1 MLFIHIFRK
10 RFISSYNTVH
20 MVMEGQMLGKFPQ
33 DDANSTVIVWFGS
46 TVLPLTLPNVF
57 TVHIHRKRWSP
68 AESPWMYVFCMQR

>member
-33 DDANSTVIVWFGS
+33 DDAHSTVIVWFGS
-46 TVLPLTLPNVF
+46 TVLSLTLPNVF
-57 TVHIHRKRWSP
+57 TVHIHR
-68 AESPWMYVFCMQR
+68 